1 MDYSRFKIGDTV
13 LFQGNYCG
21 AGTVINGN
29 TYTVVQ
35 LTTKPRH
42 AFIIDE
48 HGNKKLIQM
57 GFNFAKIKEA

>member
-1 MDYSRFKIGDTV
+1 MDYSKFKIGDTV
-13 LFQGNYCG
+13 TYQGNRCIG
-21 AGTVINGN
+21 GTVINGN
-29 TYTVVQ
+29 NYTVVQ

>member
-1 MDYSRFKIGDTV
+1 MDYSKFKLGDIV
-13 LFQGNYCG
+13 MYQGQLCG

>member
-1 MDYSRFKIGDTV
+1 MDYSKFKIGDTV
-13 LFQGNYCG
+13 LYQGALCNTG
-21 AGTVINGN
+21 SVINGN

-35 LTTKPRH
+35 LTPKPRH